1 MNSAVMEAP
10 DMGVPQAS
18 AAAAVEF
25 DPFAGGA
32 IEQIVSTTEAQREV
46 WLGDKLSQQASL
58 AYNEAVKLRLRG
70 VLDTRALAAT
80 LDSLI
85 ARHDSL
91 RATVSP
97 DGTQLMIGEAAPL
110 SLTEHDLAHLD
121 AKAQAKSLDEGCVA
135 AVTEPFSLEEGPLF
149 RAALYRL
156 SPLDNV
162 LLMTAHHAVC
172 DGWSWGVVTEE
183 LGQLYAE
190 QIGEGPALEP
200 AAQYA
205 EYAMWEA
212 AETSSRAMQDH
223 VDYWLSRFGGSTLPV
238 LELPVDHPRAA
249 VRSFTSQRI
258 DHLLDRELVDALRK
272 VGAASGT
279 SLFATMFGAFA
290 TLLHR
295 LTEQDDLVI
304 GIAAAGQMAADMPT
318 LVGHCVNLLPMRVAV
333 DGQLPF
339 HALVRQS
346 GTALL
351 DAFEHQSLT
360 YGTLLKKLPV
370 PRDPSRLPL
379 VNVLFNVDRDAAPG
393 KGTFPGLEAHASTVA
408 RRFENFELFLNV
420 TPVAG
425 GMQVETQYNADLFDE
440 QTVRRWLAMYECLMR
455 SAVQDPSQVLTRMN
469 MLPATEAAVLRALQP
484 AATPVSGPQLMHA
497 GFVTQAAQQ
506 PTRAALRAGVTQWS
520 YAELDQRSNR
530 MAHALRARGV
540 QRGQHVGLCL
550 NRSADMVVAML
561 AILKSGATYIPLD
574 PEFPKARL
582 DYYAEDA
589 KLALL
594 VTDSQTE
601 AAPREWHADA
611 ADRLFEIDSNTSWLD
626 LPGES
631 LAPSAKDALPEDPA
645 YVIYTSGSTGKP
657 KGVCVPHGAVA
668 NFLQSMRREPSITAD
683 DKLAAVTT
691 LSFDIAVL
699 ELMLPLIAGAEV
711 VMVPRETAM
720 DGNALAALLDA
731 TGATMMQA
739 TPGMWRLLVDA
750 QWQGPRGFR
759 ALVGGES
766 LPADLAQEMLLRCGE
781 VWNMY
786 GPTETTVWSTLWR
799 VTAAGLADRSVS
811 IGKPI
816 ANTTVWIVDAQG
828 QPCPVG
834 IPGEICIGGK
844 GVTLGYL
851 DRPELTAEKFVSDL
865 LGGTE
870 GTMYRTGDRGRWRND
885 GLLEHMGRFDFQ
897 VKVRGYRIELG
908 EIEARCDEAAGVARS
923 VVITREDQPGD
934 VRLVAYLAPSPGASV
949 DLVELDR
956 HLRARLPQYMVP
968 QHVVVLDILPLLPN
982 GKVDR
987 KALPK
992 PEAPQHG
999 AAQRVA
1005 PRSEGE
1011 RRVLEVM
1018 EKVLNLPGLGI
1029 RDDFFALGG
1038 HSLLAARLATLLSR
1052 EFDITIPLRTLFE
1065 APTAERLNEAVEAI
1079 VSSGSPRRE
1088 PIVHVESRRSAPLT
1102 PMQERIRFI
1111 EEMHPG
1117 RPVYNAPSAHRFGG
1131 ALDVG
1136 RFKAA
1141 LGEIIRRQPAMRT
1154 QMGVDAETSAPVE
1167 IIIDDIGYE
1176 LPVIDLG
1183 AIPAEQREAELTA
1196 RLQEVADRP
1205 MDIHRAPLFNAALYK
1220 LADDDHVFV
1229 FVPHH
1234 LIWDGW
1240 SFDIL
1245 QAELNAIYGAMV
1257 KGVPHTLPP
1266 VPITH
1271 GDYADWYAQ
1280 WLQQPDFHAHL
1291 RYWKQ
1296 RFANAPLPKEPR
1308 TDMPRKAG
1316 MSGEGGTHWIK
1327 VDKAL
1332 TSGLRDVG
1340 RSKDVTLSM
1349 LTLGVYVLMM
1359 SDVIDT
1365 RSIVIATPVRG
1376 REAPETESVMG
1387 FFNNTLPLSFQID
1400 RSLPFGDF
1408 MRYIKQELL
1417 SVMNHQEVPFE
1428 RLVTEPEFAERAQR
1442 VGLYQGLFSFQ
1453 DARDRPREMGGLA
1466 YRQMH
1471 LLQRGATDDL
1481 GMWLMDKGDC
1491 LEGAIVYNADVYR
1504 HETGAAFNERYAE
1517 LLRRVSEHPDSTLE
1531 ALTSSE
1537 DSPSATYLSRLAP
1550 SNAAAMIADAQRAAE
1565 SRARPAPDLLLPE
1578 QAHLAQVWASALG
1591 IDVNDIR
1598 ASDTFFDL
1606 GGDSLLAMRVIQQ
1619 AEKVMGF
1626 RIEPR
1631 RYVFENL
1638 GQLAVIASG
1647 TAFDSVPTASNHD
1660 EPKLGLLGRVFSGWS
1675 RRR

>member
-611 ADRLFEIDSNTSWLD
+611 ADRLFEIDSDTSWLD

-1296 RFANAPLPKEPR
+1296 RFANAPLPKAPR

-1647 TAFDSVPTASNHD
+1647 TALDSVPTASNHD